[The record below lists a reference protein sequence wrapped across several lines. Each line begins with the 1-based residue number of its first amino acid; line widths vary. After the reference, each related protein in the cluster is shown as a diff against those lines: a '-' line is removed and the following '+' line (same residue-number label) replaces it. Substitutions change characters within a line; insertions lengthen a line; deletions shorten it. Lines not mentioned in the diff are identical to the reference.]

1 MEKIVVLTGA
11 GISAESGLGTFR
23 DEGGLWA
30 QHRIEDV
37 ATPEGFA
44 RDPGLVHRF
53 YNARRV
59 QAAQAKPNAAHH
71 ALARLEAEWPGEV
84 LIVTQNVD
92 ALHEAAGSRNV
103 LHMHGTLAGALC
115 GACDHR
121 WPAPMDM
128 SQQDLCPTCRAP
140 ATRPDVVW
148 FGEMPYHME
157 EIWAH
162 LEDTDIFAAIG
173 TSGQVYPAAA
183 FGQHA
188 GRAAAH
194 TVELNLEAS
203 ANVRDFAEVRQ
214 GVASMIVPDWVDGIL
229 GL

>member
-1 MEKIVVLTGA
+1 
-11 GISAESGLGTFR
+11 
-23 DEGGLWA
+23 
-30 QHRIEDV
+30 
-37 ATPEGFA
+37 
-44 RDPGLVHRF
+44 
-53 YNARRV
+53 
-59 QAAQAKPNAAHH
+59 
-71 ALARLEAEWPGEV
+71 
-84 LIVTQNVD
+84 
-92 ALHEAAGSRNV
+92 
-103 LHMHGTLAGALC
+103 
-115 GACDHR
+115 
-121 WPAPMDM
+121 
-128 SQQDLCPTCRAP
+128 
-140 ATRPDVVW
+140 VW

-188 GRAAAH
+188 GRAGAH

-214 GVASMIVPDWVDGIL
+214 GVASVIVPDWVDGIL